1 MKKKI
6 NRTVI
11 DQLTSN
17 AALNQ
22 QLKEYGIRV
31 NHIEFVKISPN
42 HLEPKYP
49 KNYKNI
55 SVKAINKTAEEIDQE
70 YQIALA
76 KICMAK
82 DVCHISDANYMIFK
96 IVTQLSL
103 PTIHFFRKHREDLNK
118 RLPEIFKNN
127 YSVFFDAGEKIKWI
141 LESKINE
148 LSLNSDQINICLR
161 GDKTNVGRNMSLIFV
176 LL

>member
-1 MKKKI
+1 
-6 NRTVI
+6 
-11 DQLTSN
+11 
-17 AALNQ
+17 
-22 QLKEYGIRV
+22 
-31 NHIEFVKISPN
+31 
-42 HLEPKYP
+42 
-49 KNYKNI
+49 
-55 SVKAINKTAEEIDQE
+55 
-70 YQIALA
+70 
-76 KICMAK
+76 
-82 DVCHISDANYMIFK
+82 MIFK

-103 PTIHFFRKHREDLNK
+103 PTIHFVRKHREDLNK

-127 YSVFFDAGEKIKWI
+127 YGVKIKWI